1 MTNSGEGEGLLFYG
15 NIIIPFKDRFNKN
28 LKLYSLMTTKPE
40 EVEKRKAEEAKEA
53 EAIAAFQRRLD
64 AWEPAKL
71 TVEPFLEMEDTIKDT
86 SDREESPVIP
96 SEDQETGIT
105 DPRTKKPF
113 VWTPGKLEDED
124 YWLDADI
131 PEEPLDEEHP
141 GKRVIPP
148 TDSDDE
154 FEPVVIPDRKNGGNT

>member
-1 MTNSGEGEGLLFYG
+1 M
-15 NIIIPFKDRFNKN
+15 KDRKILVAVDLQNDFIDGA
-28 LKLYSLMTTKPE
+28 LGT
-40 EVEKRKAEEAKEA
+40 KEA

-71 TVEPFLEMEDTIKDT
+71 TVEPFLEMEDPIKDS

-148 TDSDDE
+148 ADDDDD